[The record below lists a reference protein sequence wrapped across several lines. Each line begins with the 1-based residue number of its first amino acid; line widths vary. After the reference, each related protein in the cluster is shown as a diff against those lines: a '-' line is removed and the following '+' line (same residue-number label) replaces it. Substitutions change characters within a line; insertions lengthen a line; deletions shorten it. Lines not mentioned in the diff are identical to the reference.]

1 MKLTTL
7 TDFYQK
13 LDATTKRLEMID
25 ILMDL
30 FEITPQK
37 EMRAVVYLTSGKIC
51 ADYIG
56 LELGFADKMVIKAIA
71 KSIGKAENEVS
82 NLFKKKGDLGEVAE
96 QLIGQTGQQ
105 QLGAFFTTSEKEG
118 DLTVS
123 DVWDILNKIALIE
136 GKGANQKK
144 TNLLLGLYS
153 KATPIEAKYI
163 TRIILSQLR
172 LGIKDLTIIEALS
185 RKYGDRDDSR
195 QIIEHAYNVTS
206 DIGTIGDVLAKDGM
220 DAIKKIKISVGRPI
234 RMMAAQRM
242 PTAEEILEKLGGTC
256 ALEFKYDG

>member
-163 TRIILSQLR
+163 T
-172 LGIKDLTIIEALS
+172 
-185 RKYGDRDDSR
+185 
-195 QIIEHAYNVTS
+195 
-206 DIGTIGDVLAKDGM
+206 
-220 DAIKKIKISVGRPI
+220 
-234 RMMAAQRM
+234 
-242 PTAEEILEKLGGTC
+242 
-256 ALEFKYDG
+256 

>member
-1 MKLTTL
+1 MKLTAL
-7 TDFYQK
+7 TDIYQK

-25 ILMDL
+25 ILIEL
-30 FEITPQK
+30 FELTPQE
-37 EMRAVVYLTSGKIC
+37 EMRAVLYLTSGKIC
-51 ADYIG
+51 ADYVG

-71 KSIGKAENEVS
+71 KSIGKAENEVN

-105 QLGAFFTTSEKEG
+105 QLEAFFTSSAKGE
-118 DLTVS
+118 LTVKE
-123 DVWDILNKIALIE
+123 VWDILNKIALIE

-163 TRIILSQLR
+163 TRIVLSQLR

-185 RKYGDRDDSR
+185 RKYGDGNNS
-195 QIIEHAYNVTS
+195 
-206 DIGTIGDVLAKDGM
+206 
-220 DAIKKIKISVGRPI
+220 
-234 RMMAAQRM
+234 
-242 PTAEEILEKLGGTC
+242 
-256 ALEFKYDG
+256 